1 MNQEKDCSYMQQ
13 VKFDLR
19 RRRIPNGHSVFDCE
33 AQKRRNSFSLS
44 SDACKSPQ
52 RKTTKYFENQNPGQ
66 NAYFWSLIKS
76 KRNENEQFIQSLK
89 SMGPIQVNE
98 VEPRLQFLL
107 RSFGYEDERSMLEI
121 VENVQQNQRCQ
132 QWTQEESRIL
142 IWTICKL
149 GVQHNSWKE
158 LGNLLNRS
166 VKELK
171 THWTELIHHHTQR
184 GLLWTAQE
192 DQTLQSMIMNYLNNS
207 LAINWKC
214 MANVLNKSDKQS
226 QDRWYNTIDPSISRE
241 AFKIEDDLQL
251 LQLVQ
256 KYGKR
261 WKRVEREWPLNRKRS
276 RFDLKKRFYELLN
289 QTDSGYDSDTS
300 SNSSS
305 KYRKLNQDDMDKI
318 QKLISEMQ
326 ISEGMQLE
334 NKLLGKDNLLKNK
347 LLSIAKNDLDKMLNQ
362 QRKIKIQSASTPTDE
377 KKYDIQVEPDEVIM
391 NTPSI
396 MNSLS
401 RCLLNI
407 NLETEDDQLSIDK
420 LAVPK
425 VQYNVDSVEHLKH
438 EDIFD
443 IQFALVNDKTNTLYY
458 ANLEFMQQLIN
469 LITNQRK
476 LMQLT
481 DINKQPQKT
490 KKKFSSQQLIQ
501 VYPNKVGLS
510 QFGQDDANKQ

>member
-19 RRRIPNGHSVFDCE
+19 RRRMHNVPSVFNCE

-52 RKTTKYFENQNPGQ
+52 RKATKYFENQNPGQ

-76 KRNENEQFIQSLK
+76 KRNENEQFVQVLK

-98 VEPRLQFLL
+98 IETRLQFLL
-107 RSFGYEDERSMLEI
+107 RNFGYEDEKSMLEI
-121 VENVQQNQRCQ
+121 IENVQQNQRCQ

-142 IWTICKL
+142 IWVICKL
-149 GVQHNSWKE
+149 GVQHNQWKE

-171 THWTELIHHHTQR
+171 SHWTELIHHTQR
-184 GLLWTAQE
+184 GLLWTGQE
-192 DQTLQSMIMNYLNNS
+192 DQTLQNMIITYLNNS
-207 LAINWKC
+207 QTINWKC
-214 MANVLNKSDKQS
+214 MANVLNKSDKQC
-226 QDRWYNTIDPSISRE
+226 QDRWYNTLDPSISKE
-241 AFKIEDDLQL
+241 AFRIEDDLQL

-261 WKRVEREWPLNRKRS
+261 WKRVQREWSLNRKRS
-276 RFDLKKRFYELLN
+276 RYDLKKRFYELLN
-289 QTDSGYDSDTS
+289 QPDSGYDSDTS

-305 KYRKLNQDDMDKI
+305 KYRKLNQDEMNKI
-318 QKLISEMQ
+318 QQLISEMQ

-334 NKLLGKDNLLKNK
+334 NKLGKDKLLKNK
-347 LLSIAKNDLDKMLNQ
+347 LLSIAKSDLDKMLNQ

-377 KKYDIQVEPDEVIM
+377 KKNDIQEEPDEVIM

-401 RCLLNI
+401 RCLLKI

-420 LAVPK
+420 LAIPK

-481 DINKQPQKT
+481 DMNKQPQKT

-510 QFGQDDANKQ
+510 QFSQDDAKQQ